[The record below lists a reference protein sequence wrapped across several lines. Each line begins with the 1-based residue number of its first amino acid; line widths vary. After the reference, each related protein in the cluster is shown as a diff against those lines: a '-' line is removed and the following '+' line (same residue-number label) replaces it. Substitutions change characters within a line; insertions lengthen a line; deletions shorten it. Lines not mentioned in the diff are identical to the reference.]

1 MKYQQLIPS
10 CEKAIKEGICTGCQ
24 ALENPY
30 YRGNPNCRYSKIP
43 TAQEYINEI
52 HKILGMGEQMRI

>member
-10 CEKAIKEGICTGCQ
+10 CEKAIREGICTGCQ
-24 ALENPY
+24 GLSEPS
-30 YRGNPNCRYSKIP
+30 YRGNPDCIHSKEP